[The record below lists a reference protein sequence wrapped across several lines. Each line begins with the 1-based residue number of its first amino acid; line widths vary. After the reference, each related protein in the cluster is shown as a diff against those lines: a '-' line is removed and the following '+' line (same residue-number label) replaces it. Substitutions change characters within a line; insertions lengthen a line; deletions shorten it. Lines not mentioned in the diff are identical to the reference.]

1 MSRGRVL
8 TVKGERP
15 SWRRGEGKKG
25 RGREGKE
32 GQREGGRK
40 GRGRKGKEGQR
51 ERKEVP
57 HPHRN
62 KKI

>member
-32 GQREGGRK
+32 GQREEGERRAEGEK
-40 GRGRKGKEGQR
+40 GSAPPPQE
-51 ERKEVP
+51 
-57 HPHRN
+57 
-62 KKI
+62 